1 MRDFSVSY
9 GLIGAMRYIFLLLV
23 LSLII
28 NMMQDEFTVSAIDI
42 TFRNPFGMIFALI
55 IFYLDGKKYG
65 AIEKAKSKRNNKE

>member
-1 MRDFSVSY
+1 
-9 GLIGAMRYIFLLLV
+9 
-23 LSLII
+23 
-28 NMMQDEFTVSAIDI
+28 MQDEFTVSAIDI